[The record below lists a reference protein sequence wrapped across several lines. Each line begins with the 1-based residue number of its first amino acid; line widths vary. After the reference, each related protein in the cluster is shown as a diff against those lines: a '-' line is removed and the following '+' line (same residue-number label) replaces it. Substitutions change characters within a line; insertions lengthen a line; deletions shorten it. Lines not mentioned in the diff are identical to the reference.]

1 MPGTDDQGALLPR
14 NKTLKLEADLEERVR
29 KAMSVR
35 GNKVFN
41 DFGRAA
47 LLAYCRVVEQELK
60 QQHPEEYERIY
71 GSHGNPVVKRESGG

>member
-1 MPGTDDQGALLPR
+1 
-14 NKTLKLEADLEERVR
+14 
-29 KAMSVR
+29 MSVR